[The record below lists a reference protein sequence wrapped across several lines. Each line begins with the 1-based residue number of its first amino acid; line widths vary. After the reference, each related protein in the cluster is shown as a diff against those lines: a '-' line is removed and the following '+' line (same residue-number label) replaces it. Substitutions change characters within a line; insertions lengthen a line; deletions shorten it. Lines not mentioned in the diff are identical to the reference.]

1 MIDYKWLRIINYLYI
16 VVVIAVIGLS
26 LTIPPRTSALRR
38 ALPAIVAI
46 LSIDALRLLPAI
58 IIRCPKCRSHKVT
71 APFPMGQLKPGK
83 IIYCPMCGE
92 LIEIVEPDD
101 PRLRK

>member
-1 MIDYKWLRIINYLYI
+1 MINYKWLRIINYLYI
-16 VVVIAVIGLS
+16 VVAIAVIGLS
-26 LTIPPRTSALRR
+26 FAIPPRASALRR

-46 LSIDALRLLPAI
+46 LSIDVLRLLPAI
-58 IIRCPKCRSHKVT
+58 IIRRPKCRSHKVT
-71 APFPMGQLKPGK
+71 TPFPMGQLKPGK

-101 PRLRK
+101 PRLKK

>member
-1 MIDYKWLRIINYLYI
+1 MINYKWLRIINYLYI

-26 LTIPPRTSALRR
+26 LTIPPRASALRR

-46 LSIDALRLLPAI
+46 LSIDALRLLPGI

-83 IIYCPMCGE
+83 IIYCPVCGE
-92 LIEIVEPDD
+92 RLEIVEPDD
-101 PRLRK
+101 PRLKK